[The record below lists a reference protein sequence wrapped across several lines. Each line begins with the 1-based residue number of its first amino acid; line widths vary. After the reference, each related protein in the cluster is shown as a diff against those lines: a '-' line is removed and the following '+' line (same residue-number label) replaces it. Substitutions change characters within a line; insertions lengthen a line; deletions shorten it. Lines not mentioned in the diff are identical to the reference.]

1 MQRKCNAG
9 RGIDRLFLPSRDDE
23 MLFRG
28 PTMGRGNNKQEKQK
42 KRKKRKREKR
52 EREKEEEKVEEV
64 VREQW
69 RERERKKEIYSIKCM
84 R

>member
-42 KRKKRKREKR
+42 KRKKR
-52 EREKEEEKVEEV
+52 ERGKEEEKVEEV